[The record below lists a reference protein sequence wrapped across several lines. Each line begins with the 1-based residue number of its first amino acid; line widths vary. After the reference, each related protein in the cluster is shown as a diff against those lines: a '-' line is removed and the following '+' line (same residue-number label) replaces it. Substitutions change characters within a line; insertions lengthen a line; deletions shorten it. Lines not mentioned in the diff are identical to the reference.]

1 MRKCESLGQGKS
13 RPVRIPLEA
22 TSLVDAQ
29 KELEKKRT
37 ENREGEMHLPGN
49 RPNFEKLVADYQKS
63 AQFLGKSY
71 EHARTRFKHL
81 TVGPNIWEAFESIG
95 LGQTA

>member
-1 MRKCESLGQGKS
+1 
-13 RPVRIPLEA
+13 VRIPLEA
-22 TSLVDAQ
+22 KSLVDAR

-63 AQFLGKSY
+63 AQFLGKS
-71 EHARTRFKHL
+71 
-81 TVGPNIWEAFESIG
+81 
-95 LGQTA
+95 

>member
-1 MRKCESLGQGKS
+1 MRKCESLGGGQVSPRAHSAGS
-13 RPVRIPLEA
+13 
-22 TSLVDAQ
+22 VDAR

-63 AQFLGKSY
+63 AQFLGKS
-71 EHARTRFKHL
+71 
-81 TVGPNIWEAFESIG
+81 
-95 LGQTA
+95 

>member
-1 MRKCESLGQGKS
+1 MRKCECGPEGKS

-49 RPNFEKLVADYQKS
+49 RPNFEKLVADYQS
-63 AQFLGKSY
+63 SRSFLGKS
-71 EHARTRFKHL
+71 
-81 TVGPNIWEAFESIG
+81 
-95 LGQTA
+95 